1 MEYVYHYKTLESVLK
16 NIASD
21 YSEKNIRSE
30 IQRLTSDEIRKLKDL
45 LQLVTQTEGE
55 A

>member
-16 NIASD
+16 NIAVDFSD
-21 YSEKNIRSE
+21 ENIRSE
-30 IQRLTSDEIRKLKDL
+30 IKRLTSDEIRKLRDL
-45 LQLVTQTEGE
+45 LELVTETKGE

>member
-16 NIASD
+16 NIAADFSD
-21 YSEKNIRSE
+21 ENIQKQ
-30 IQRLTSDEIRKLKDL
+30 ITRLTSDELRKLKNL
-45 LQLVTQTEGE
+45 LSLVRDAEGN

>member
-1 MEYVYHYKTLESVLK
+1 MEYAYHYKTLESVLN

-21 YSEKNIRSE
+21 FSDENIQKQ
-30 IQRLTSDEIRKLKDL
+30 ITRLTSDELRKLKDL
-45 LQLVTQTEGE
+45 LTLVKDAEGN

>member
-16 NIASD
+16 NIAVDFSD
-21 YSEKNIRSE
+21 ENIRSE
-30 IQRLTSDEIRKLKDL
+30 ISRLTSDEIRKLRDL
-45 LQLVTQTEGE
+45 LQLVTQSQGE